1 MPTLCMILV
10 TIIWGASYIFIKI
23 ALQEMSP
30 STFIFLR
37 YFIAS
42 VCMLVVLAFYRP
54 KFKRLDIIRGTILG
68 LLLVAINFFQ
78 TVGMQ
83 TIGASLSAFLT
94 GTSVVFVLL
103 IKLIVQ
109 RKVPKSLDLVM
120 VSACVA
126 GLSLVTGGSGVTWE
140 AGVLYT
146 LLCAFF
152 VALHTYALSDYAAEG
167 SAFTLTLLQ
176 MTVLAVISGFCAFV
190 FDGDLHLPTQTT
202 TQWSLILCAVCC
214 STIAFGMQTYAQ
226 KYISA
231 FKASIILTLEPIFTV
246 FFARLALDEV
256 LQPQFYVGACIILGA
271 ITLMNVGQQAH

>member
-37 YFIAS
+37 YLIAS
-42 VCMLVVLAFYRP
+42 ICMLVVLAFYRP

-109 RKVPKSLDLVM
+109 RKVPKALDLVM

-126 GLSLVTGGSGVTWE
+126 GLGLVTGGSGVTWE
-140 AGVLYT
+140 TGVLYT

-152 VALHTYALSDYAAEG
+152 VALYTYALSDYAAEG

-231 FKASIILTLEPIFTV
+231 F
-246 FFARLALDEV
+246 
-256 LQPQFYVGACIILGA
+256 
-271 ITLMNVGQQAH
+271 